1 MKYYRLHFAR
11 GQTVA
16 SYPQLPLCAFA
27 ASQSGI
33 VDSLA
38 TESLSKEL
46 FRYSI
51 VLDLSTPAESFVESS
66 PPRTSS
72 GLGVAASCP
81 GTCAA
86 FVG

>member
-1 MKYYRLHFAR
+1 M
-11 GQTVA
+11 A

-27 ASQSGI
+27 ASPCGI

-38 TESLSKEL
+38 TEGLSKEL
-46 FRYSI
+46 FRYSM

-72 GLGVAASCP
+72 GLSVAASCP
-81 GTCAA
+81 GTCVA
-86 FVG
+86 FGG